1 MAKEPKDKE
10 TIEELPTPKKS
21 GGGGN
26 PLIPVLAVVIL
37 LPLLSYA
44 MTAFVLVPML
54 KSELAGGGDH
64 AEEAAHA
71 APAASSHGSSGGG
84 GSHGGGDSHGGGG
97 GDSAAHGNMVTFDLM
112 KTNLA
117 RPSST
122 LIIVKFAVE
131 GSDPNFA
138 GIVESRKPALID
150 ATLKILSLLTL
161 VDTQTPGIQNIVKT
175 DLITAYNEILGGPY
189 VENLYFTDFVTQ

>member
-1 MAKEPKDKE
+1 MAKEPKDKDS
-10 TIEELPTPKKS
+10 IEELPTPKKAGG

-26 PLIPVLAVVIL
+26 PFIPIVAVVIL
-37 LPLLSYA
+37 LPLLSFV
-44 MTAFVLVPML
+44 MTEFVLIPRL
-54 KSELAGGGDH
+54 KAELGGGGDAH
-64 AEEAAHA
+64 GAEAAHA
-71 APAASSHGSSGGG
+71 APAKSSGGG
-84 GSHGGGDSHGGGG
+84 HGGGG
-97 GDSAAHGNMVTFDLM
+97 GGHGGSSSSASGNMVKFDLM

-122 LIIVKFAVE
+122 LIIVQFAVE
-131 GSDPNFA
+131 GNDPSFA
-138 GIVESRKPALID
+138 GMVEAKKPALID

-175 DLITAYNEILGGPY
+175 DLITSFNQILGGPY